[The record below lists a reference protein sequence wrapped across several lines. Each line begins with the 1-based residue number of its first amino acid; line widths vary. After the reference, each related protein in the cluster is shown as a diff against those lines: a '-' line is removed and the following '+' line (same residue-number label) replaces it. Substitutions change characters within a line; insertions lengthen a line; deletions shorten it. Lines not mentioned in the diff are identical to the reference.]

1 MRKTRTKKRIYSI
14 PELRRSFEYVEEYVD
29 KCIKSRQPKEKII
42 KNLRKEWKKVFS
54 KELDK
59 KSAEAFVND
68 RLKHKTLTKRGGMA
82 PLDYTTRPGIY
93 LEQGNIPHKGHLEQS
108 GGGFG
113 SYVGYVDRG
122 FFNPETAQQYDPLP
136 QQTRFPTNT
145 PLGMGSNLFK
155 GGKGTGKGTRKGTGK
170 GTVKRE
176 KRRTRK
182 GVRGGSIGSLLSEAF
197 NRPISASSPPSFPQ
211 DLQDMSKGRL
221 VGPSP
226 DQVQY
231 QVKYSH

>member
-29 KCIKSRQPKEKII
+29 KCIKSREPKEKII

-68 RLKHKTLTKRGGMA
+68 RLKYKTLTKRGGMA

-93 LEQGNIPHKGHLEQS
+93 LEQGNIPYKGQLEQS
-108 GGGFG
+108 GSGFG
-113 SYVGYVDRG
+113 SYVDYVSRG
-122 FFNPETAQQYDPLP
+122 FFNPEIAQQYDPLP
-136 QQTRFPTNT
+136 QQTRFATTT

-155 GGKGTGKGTRKGTGK
+155 GGKGK
-170 GTVKRE
+170 
-176 KRRTRK
+176 KRRTIK